1 MNPLIT
7 SAFLAVMDC
16 NVIVVDWRGAA
27 NAGYNTAANAV
38 PSVGQHLGDF
48 ITWLIRNGGGNMNQV
63 HLVGFSL
70 GAHVVGNAGRRV
82 GGQVSRVTGMV
93 PCTLFYRYFYI
104 SISTKLSPSIL
115 MYDWA
120 IRFVQQISFIYFFYY
135 SIGFYYISFKCFR
148 SKLLGLHIIF
158 IFI

>member
-1 MNPLIT
+1 MFLFFRSNPNNAQVITHNNVNSIRNSNYNGNRPLKVIVHGLNNNGNTPMNPLIT

-93 PCTLFYRYFYI
+93 PCSLIDT
-104 SISTKLSPSIL
+104 
-115 MYDWA
+115 
-120 IRFVQQISFIYFFYY
+120 FI
-135 SIGFYYISFKCFR
+135 
-148 SKLLGLHIIF
+148 
-158 IFI
+158 